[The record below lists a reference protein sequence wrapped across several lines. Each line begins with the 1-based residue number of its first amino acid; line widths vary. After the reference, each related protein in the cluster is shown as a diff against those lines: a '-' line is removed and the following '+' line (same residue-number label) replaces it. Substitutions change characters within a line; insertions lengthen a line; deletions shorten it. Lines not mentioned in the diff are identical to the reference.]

1 MEVFMG
7 NGGVRSIKALIM
19 IFLVILALMLF
30 LDVYTFKGIKILL
43 SNNSNAGLKR
53 FIYIAYWSVTAFM
66 LVLILAGY
74 FFRSSTR
81 NTSVFTL
88 YFYLFGAFLV
98 LYVPK
103 ILFVAFHSTEDI
115 IYGFAWILKKLTAS
129 RSVVADASTTITR
142 SRFLSQVGIILA
154 SLPFMAFIWGMVKG
168 RFNFRVEKLRLS
180 FPNLPKSFDGLR
192 VVQISDIHIGSFQ
205 GFKSQ
210 VEEAIDMINAQ
221 QPDFIFFTGD
231 LVNNFAEELNGWMPV
246 LSRMK
251 SRYGNYSIL
260 GNHDYG
266 DYYKNWAS
274 KAEKEENFK
283 KIEDAHQAMGFQLL
297 NNQSVT
303 LKRDSESI
311 ALIGVENW
319 GHRPFPQYADFEK
332 AAIGTENQPFK
343 ILLSH
348 DPDHWDAKILGKTD
362 VDLTFSGHTHG
373 MQFGIRIAGTELWSP
388 AKYKY
393 KRWAGLYQEGKQYL
407 YVNRGIGYI
416 GYPGRVGMPPEI
428 TVLELKC
435 S

>member
-1 MEVFMG
+1 MG
-7 NGGVRSIKALIM
+7 GSGVKNIKVLIM

-30 LDVYTFKGIKILL
+30 LDIYTFKGIKVLL
-43 SNNSNAGLKR
+43 SNNTHAGFKR
-53 FIYIAYWSVTAFM
+53 FIYIAFWSVTAFM
-66 LVLILAGY
+66 ILLLLSGY
-74 FFRSSTR
+74 FLRSSTR
-81 NTSVFTL
+81 NAAVFNW

-115 IYGFAWILKKLTAS
+115 IYGITWLARKAFAAKTITADGS
-129 RSVVADASTTITR
+129 LPITR
-142 SRFLSQVGIILA
+142 SKFLSQVGMILA
-154 SLPFMAFIWGMVKG
+154 AVPFTAFIWGMVKG
-168 RFNFRVEKLRLS
+168 RFNFRVEKIRVS
-180 FPNLPKSFDGLR
+180 FPNLPKSFDGLKI
-192 VVQISDIHIGSFQ
+192 VQVSDIHIGSFK
-205 GFKSQ
+205 GFQAQ
-210 VEEAIDMINAQ
+210 VEEAIDMVNAQ
-221 QPDFIFFTGD
+221 QADILFFTGD
-231 LVNNFAEELNGWMPV
+231 LVNNFSEELDGWLPI

-251 SRYGNYSIL
+251 AKYSKYSIL

-266 DYYKNWAS
+266 DYYKNWS
-274 KAEKEENFK
+274 SPAEKEENFR
-283 KIEDAHQAMGFQLL
+283 KIQEAHQKMGFQLL

-303 LKRDSESI
+303 LTKNDESI
-311 ALIGVENW
+311 AVIGVENW
-319 GHRPFPQYADFEK
+319 GHKPFPQYADFEK
-332 AAIGTENQPFK
+332 ASVGTEAAPFK

-348 DPDHWDAKILGKTD
+348 DPDHWDAKILNKKN

-393 KRWAGLYQEGKQYL
+393 KRWAGLYQEGNQYL
-407 YVNRGIGYI
+407 YVNRGFGYI

>member
-1 MEVFMG
+1 MG
-7 NGGVRSIKALIM
+7 ESESKSIKALIM

-43 SNNSNAGLKR
+43 SNNSNSGLKR
-53 FIYIAYWSVTAFM
+53 FIYVTYWSVTVFM
-66 LVLILAGY
+66 LVLILLGY
-74 FFRSSTR
+74 FFRSTTR
-81 NTSVFTL
+81 NASVFTW
-88 YFYLFGAFLV
+88 YFYLFGLFLV

-115 IYGFAWILKKLTAS
+115 IYALTWLFKKTVTSKTL
-129 RSVVADASTTITR
+129 VAETGITVTR
-142 SRFLSQVGIILA
+142 TKFLSQVGIILA

-168 RFNFRVEKLRLS
+168 RFNFRVEKLKVT
-180 FPNLPKSFDGLR
+180 FPNLPQSFDGLR
-192 VVQISDIHIGSFQ
+192 IVQISDIHIGSFA
-205 GFKSQ
+205 GFKGQ
-210 VEEAIDMINAQ
+210 VEGAIDMINAQ

-231 LVNNFAEELNGWMPV
+231 LVNNFAEELDGWLPI

-251 SRYGNYSIL
+251 ARYGKYSIL

-266 DYYKNWAS
+266 DYYKNWSSPAE
-274 KAEKEENFK
+274 KAENLK
-283 KIEDAHQAMGFQLL
+283 KIEEAHAIMRFQLL

-303 LKRDSESI
+303 LTRNGESI

-319 GHRPFPQYADFEK
+319 GHKPFPQYADFKK

-343 ILLSH
+343 ILLTH
-348 DPDHWDAKILGKTD
+348 DPDHWDAKIVHKTD

-373 MQFGIRIAGTELWSP
+373 MQFGIRIAGNELWSP

-393 KRWAGLYQEGKQYL
+393 KHWAGLYQEGKQYL
-407 YVNRGIGYI
+407 YVNRGFGYI

-428 TVLELKC
+428 TVLELKH

>member
-1 MEVFMG
+1 MG
-7 NGGVRSIKALIM
+7 GSGVKSIKVLIM
-19 IFLVILALMLF
+19 IFLVIFAIMLF
-30 LDVYTFKGIKILL
+30 LDIYTFKGIKMLL
-43 SNNSNAGLKR
+43 STNTHAGLKR
-53 FIYIAYWSVTAFM
+53 IIYIAFWSLTAFM
-66 LVLILAGY
+66 MVLILAGY

-81 NTSVFTL
+81 NASIFNW

-115 IYGFAWILKKLTAS
+115 IYGFTWLIKKAIAS
-129 RSVVADASTTITR
+129 RSIVADGGLPIHR
-142 SRFLSQVGIILA
+142 SRFLSQVGMILA

-168 RFNFRVEKLRLS
+168 RFNFRIEKIGVS
-180 FPNLPKSFDGLR
+180 FPNLPKSFDGLKI
-192 VVQISDIHIGSFQ
+192 VQISDIHIGSFK
-205 GFKSQ
+205 GFQSQ

-221 QPDFIFFTGD
+221 QADILFFTGD
-231 LVNNFAEELNGWMPV
+231 LVNNFSEELDGWIPI
-246 LSRMK
+246 LARMK
-251 SRYGNYSIL
+251 ARYGKYSIL

-274 KAEKEENFK
+274 KAEKAENFRQ
-283 KIEDAHQAMGFQLL
+283 IEEAHAKLGFQLL

-303 LKRDSESI
+303 LTRNEESI
-311 ALIGVENW
+311 AVIGVENW
-319 GHRPFPQYADFEK
+319 GHKPFPQYADLEK
-332 AAIGTENQPFK
+332 ASKGTENMPFK

-348 DPDHWDAKILGKTD
+348 DPDHWDAKIMKKTD
-362 VDLTFSGHTHG
+362 IDLTFAGHTHG

-407 YVNRGIGYI
+407 YVNRGFGYI